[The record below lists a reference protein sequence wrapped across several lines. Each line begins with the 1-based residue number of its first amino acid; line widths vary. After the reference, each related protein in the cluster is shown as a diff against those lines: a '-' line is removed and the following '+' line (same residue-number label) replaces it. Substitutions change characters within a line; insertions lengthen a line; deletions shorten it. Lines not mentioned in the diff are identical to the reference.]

1 MGSLLEA
8 IDDHVV
14 VFMSLP
20 AIVLFLIAVGCVW
33 YARLN
38 NRWINYATV
47 GDIFDHPH
55 VLDKVPSLRRELE
68 V

>member
-1 MGSLLEA
+1 MGFLLEA

-20 AIVLFLIAVGCVW
+20 AIVLFLIAVGFVW

-38 NRWINYATV
+38 NRWINHATV

-55 VLDKVPSLRRELE
+55 VLGELLTLRRE
-68 V
+68 